1 MARAVIAIVDPQSM
15 LDDQANGYLPD
26 DVTVDMGEDPNTTV
40 IEGERD
46 AVLRFLTDDLG
57 VDPDEANEYIDREEM
72 EEMDEG
78 GTESTEGGDTCP
90 DCGAPAGMPCDSGCP
105 NAEQPEPDPDRYRE
119 GVAGFD
125 KFMDKILI
133 SEGNGRKPTPPE
145 DNPQRRRAARHQDRP
160 GNKIRYGVK

>member
-1 MARAVIAIVDPQSM
+1 MARAVISIVSPQDM
-15 LDDQANGYLPD
+15 LDAAGEGNLPD
-26 DVTVDMGEDPNTTV
+26 DIEVDMGQDPRTTV
-40 IEGERD
+40 ITGERD
-46 AVLRFLTDDLG
+46 AIFRFLTDDLG
-57 VDPDEANEYIDREEM
+57 VDADEANEYIDR

-105 NAEQPEPDPDRYRE
+105 NAEKSEPDPDRYRE
-119 GVAGFD
+119 GVVGFD

-133 SEGNGRKPTPPE
+133 SEGYGRKPTPPE

-160 GNKIRYGVK
+160 GNKTRYGVK